1 MHEYPFNHEALRKR
15 KTLKLYFRFY
25 ELEAIIF
32 LLLQQIAIIKLFLLH
47 SQTFR
52 NTRFLLINDALI
64 KVIIFISFLYQME
77 KMGFLV
83 VNVRMTQKT

>member
-32 LLLQQIAIIKLFLLH
+32 LLLQQIAIIKLFY
-47 SQTFR
+47 FIR
-52 NTRFLLINDALI
+52 KRFETRD
-64 KVIIFISFLYQME
+64 SSS
-77 KMGFLV
+77 
-83 VNVRMTQKT
+83 